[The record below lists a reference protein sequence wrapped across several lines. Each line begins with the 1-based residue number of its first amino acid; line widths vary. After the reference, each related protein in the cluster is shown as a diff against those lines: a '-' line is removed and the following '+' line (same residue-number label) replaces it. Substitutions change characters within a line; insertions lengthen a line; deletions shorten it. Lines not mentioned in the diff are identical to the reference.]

1 MRVWRGCWAASYYH
15 SGFLARAERTV
26 WGAQFQ
32 TMLCPRSYLSLSAID
47 ICLCLL
53 LIFVFVFLLHPLTRR
68 RFFWTTNQF
77 NSSLNFGQDYCYKRR
92 KVNANVNSFLPSSL
106 PFLVAICLYLM
117 ACCYHRPR
125 RPACSAVCL
134 CCRNLCICLR
144 CNLCLCICVCFVF
157 IAIFV
162 CIWLFN
168 LLLSSTTTAGL
179 LCLLN
184 LRSPCFSGSGGPYA
198 EGTKSGLSGYC
209 NNCF

>member
-144 CNLCLCICVCFVF
+144 CNLCICICFVF

-184 LRSPCFSGSGGPYA
+184 LRSPCFNGSGGPYA